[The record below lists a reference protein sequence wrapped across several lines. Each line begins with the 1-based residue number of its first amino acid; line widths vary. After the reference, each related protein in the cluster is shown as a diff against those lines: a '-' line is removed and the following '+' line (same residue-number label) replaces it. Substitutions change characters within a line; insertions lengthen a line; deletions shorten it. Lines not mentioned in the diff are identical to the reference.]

1 MSSLIRVGVLDEQ
14 EVVRY
19 GLHWHLADQPGIS
32 VAGTYSRASDA
43 LSAAE
48 HGNIDLL
55 LMGYV
60 LQDSNGQHLIKT
72 MVAHH
77 PEIRIL
83 VFLAEPCVATAT
95 LLLSIGGHGIVCK
108 REPLEVCVYAIRLL
122 ATGQHYQCASIAMAE
137 DPVVPDAPIDI
148 GEAEVALL
156 SHPGLSRREREV
168 LSLCISGLTVTRI
181 AEISERS
188 LKTVSTQKL
197 AAYRKLG
204 VKNDMDLFRRL
215 SRLGA

>member
-19 GLHWHLADQPGIS
+19 GLRWHLADQPGIS

-48 HGNIDLL
+48 QGSIDLL

-72 MVAHH
+72 IVAHH
-77 PEIRIL
+77 PKIRIL
-83 VFLAEPCVATAT
+83 VFLAEPCPATAT
-95 LLLSIGGHGIVCK
+95 LLLSMGGHGIVCK

-122 ATGQHYQCASIAMAE
+122 ATGQCYQCASITMAE
-137 DPVVPDAPIDI
+137 DPVVPDAPIEM
-148 GEAEVALL
+148 GEAEAALL
-156 SHPGLSRREREV
+156 SHPALSRREREV
-168 LSLCISGLTVTRI
+168 LSLSISGLTVTRI

-204 VKNDMDLFRRL
+204 LKNDMELFRTL
-215 SRLGA
+215 SRFGA